1 MVWWVRPDSISL
13 ACTGM
18 STTSGSAEAVTWA
31 MVSRETGVS
40 ASTIRRLETADDA
53 EADGVLALI
62 RWLGVSP
69 ETYVDA
75 ARRAGEPL
83 PTGAGVVRIDM
94 TRVAAAAG
102 EPTRGRE
109 RTTIQRLVEA
119 ALRVDVSIASLTRMT
134 AS

>member
-1 MVWWVRPDSISL
+1 
-13 ACTGM
+13 
-18 STTSGSAEAVTWA
+18 

-40 ASTIRRLETADDA
+40 TSTIRRLETADDA

-62 RWLGVSP
+62 RWLGVPP

-83 PTGAGVVRIDM
+83 PTGAGMIRVDM
-94 TRVAAAAG
+94 DRVAAAVG

-109 RTTIQRLVEA
+109 RTTIRRLVAA
-119 ALRVDVSIASLTRMT
+119 ALRVDVSVASLTRVT